1 MMRQLVEVELVVK
14 SSHSKAIIPHWVSML
29 RCSYSFAKL
38 NASRIHVEREDEG
51 GQPEAS

>member
-14 SSHSKAIIPHWVSML
+14 SSHSKAIKPLWVSML
-29 RCSYSFAKL
+29 RCFCSFTKL
-38 NASRIHVEREDEG
+38 NASRIQVGRAYEG